1 MTIDEEKFK
10 QNVQNAHK
18 ELAKINYGKLHK
30 ALLELEDEA
39 KKEEFKQNP
48 RAFIEK
54 RGISMPADARAYIDE
69 GQIKAPII
77 PPPEPED
84 EIDITICI
92 RFCWPGGIGL
102 VIGIN
107 FGD

>member
-1 MTIDEEKFK
+1 
-10 QNVQNAHK
+10 
-18 ELAKINYGKLHK
+18 
-30 ALLELEDEA
+30 
-39 KKEEFKQNP
+39 
-48 RAFIEK
+48 
-54 RGISMPADARAYIDE
+54 MPADARAYIDE